1 MQNKDYYK
9 ILGVSKSA
17 TDKEVKSAYRKL
29 AREFHPDVNPGDSK
43 AEAKF
48 QDINEAYETLSDS
61 EKRQQY
67 DQFGSDWR
75 NFKGYQ
81 SGPGG
86 RPGAGG
92 PSGGAGFDFDFSGVD
107 FGGGAGGMGDLFEQ
121 MFGKGGRGGGG
132 RKRPSQGG
140 HARAD
145 IDVSLEEAFH
155 GATRTL
161 TVTNQVACPACGGAG
176 VGRGGVCHAC
186 GGSGRRSED
195 SKLEVKIPAG
205 VSDGA
210 KIRVKGKGEPGQ
222 MGGTPGD
229 LYLTVHLRKHP
240 DYEVK
245 GRDLYMPAKVDLFTA
260 VLGGKLEVSTMKG
273 KVDLKIPPGTQGGS
287 KFRLTGFGLP
297 GQGGKPAGNLFVE
310 AQISVPEKLTDEQRE
325 AFVRLSDQF
334 SSNLGR
340 S

>member
-9 ILGVSKSA
+9 ILGVSKTA
-17 TDKEVKSAYRKL
+17 TEKEIKSAYRKL
-29 AREFHPDVNPGDSK
+29 AREFHPDVNPGDTK

-67 DQFGSDWR
+67 DQFGSGWK
-75 NFKGYQ
+75 NFQG
-81 SGPGG
+81 GPTGG
-86 RPGAGG
+86 RPGAAGG
-92 PSGGAGFDFDFSGVD
+92 HPFDFDFSGVD
-107 FGGGAGGMGDLFEQ
+107 FGGTSGGGMGDLFEQ
-121 MFGKGGRGGGG
+121 MFGRGRG
-132 RKRPSQGG
+132 RKKPSQGG

-145 IDVSLEEAFH
+145 VEVSLEEAFH
-155 GATRTL
+155 GATKTL
-161 TVTNQVACPACGGAG
+161 TVTNQIPCPACGGAG

-195 SKLEVKIPAG
+195 STLEVKIPAG
-205 VSDGA
+205 VSEGA

-240 DYEVK
+240 DFEVK
-245 GRDLYMPAKVDLFTA
+245 GRDLYRVARVDMFTA
-260 VLGGKLEVSTMKG
+260 VLGGKIEVTTLKG
-273 KVDLKIPPGTQGGS
+273 KVDLKVPPGTQGGA

-310 AQISVPEKLTDEQRE
+310 AQIAIPEKLTDEQRE
-325 AFVRLSDQF
+325 IFLRLSDQL

-340 S
+340 P